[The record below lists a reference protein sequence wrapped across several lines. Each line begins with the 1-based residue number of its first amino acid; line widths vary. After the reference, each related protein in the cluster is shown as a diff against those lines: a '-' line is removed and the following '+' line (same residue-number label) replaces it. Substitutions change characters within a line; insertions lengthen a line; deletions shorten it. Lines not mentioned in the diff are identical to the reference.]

1 MSALVI
7 DEVQDL
13 HRTTKGYILG
23 RRPSID
29 THLTIAMDPNQNIF
43 ADNTADSALLSTLRR
58 ANVRYLTYSYR
69 IPREAG
75 MVALKLLERVQDS
88 DEADIVKEIR
98 KACRKM
104 SFGFACDFVRLESYD
119 ELSDGVIRAASDA
132 ERLREAG
139 YRNTAIVFCGNRN
152 DRGRYGDVL
161 KALGYDPEMDRGLLT
176 PRLVKGKEYDYCL
189 VIAPEL
195 LAAENGHSRVDF
207 AYHAIYIALSRC
219 RRGVVLFGQREFL
232 SGLQIAGTDP
242 R

>member
-1 MSALVI
+1 
-7 DEVQDL
+7 
-13 HRTTKGYILG
+13 
-23 RRPSID
+23 
-29 THLTIAMDPNQNIF
+29 MDPNQNIF

-58 ANVRYLTYSYR
+58 ASVRHLTYSYR

-75 MVALKLLERVQDS
+75 MVALKLLECVQDS
-88 DEADIVKEIR
+88 DEADIVTGIR

-119 ELSDGVIRAASDA
+119 QLSEGISRAASDA

-139 YRNTAIVFCGNRN
+139 HRNIAIVFCGNRN
-152 DRGRYGDVL
+152 DRARYGDVL
-161 KALGYDPEMDRGLLT
+161 KALGYDPEMDHGLLT

-189 VIAPEL
+189 VVAPEL
-195 LAAENGHSRVDF
+195 LVENDPSRADF
-207 AYHAIYIALSRC
+207 AYHAVYIALSRA

-232 SGLQIAGTDP
+232 SSLRLAGTDP

>member
-1 MSALVI
+1 
-7 DEVQDL
+7 
-13 HRTTKGYILG
+13 
-23 RRPSID
+23 
-29 THLTIAMDPNQNIF
+29 MDPNQNIF

-139 YRNTAIVFCGNRN
+139 HRNIAIVFCGNRN
-152 DRGRYGDVL
+152 DRARYGDVT
-161 KALGYDPEMDRGLLT
+161 RRWV
-176 PRLVKGKEYDYCL
+176 RLFFVECY
-189 VIAPEL
+189 
-195 LAAENGHSRVDF
+195 LAHS
-207 AYHAIYIALSRC
+207 
-219 RRGVVLFGQREFL
+219 
-232 SGLQIAGTDP
+232 
-242 R
+242 